1 MQLDKF
7 FNLYAEEEKCKQ
19 FFKEQRQSQG
29 IKCKKCDSSL
39 HFWIESQSKWQ
50 CKKCKYRT
58 GLKCGTVMENSNL
71 GYRVWLWALYLM
83 SATKK
88 GFSALEMQRLIGHSR
103 YEPIWLLMH
112 KIRVSMGSRDNKYKL
127 EGFTEM
133 DEGFFEGHRKKEDE
147 QAEGEQVKELD
158 RQVKAVVA
166 VSTTPIPIEKQQKNR
181 PATYPG
187 YVKMSVVSSLNK
199 IEVTYD
205 AAQMVQKSAT
215 VITDGR
221 RCYTGLQEICKVH
234 KEVIV
239 KDKKE
244 VSKTFPW
251 VHIAISNMKK
261 KVIGLHHHVKNEYMQ
276 NYLNEFCYKFNRRK
290 PGIKLFE
297 RLMEAALASA
307 GYKPMLNS
315 G

>member
-1 MQLDKF
+1 MQFNKF
-7 FNLYAEEEKCKQ
+7 FSLYGEEEKCKQ
-19 FFKEQRQSQG
+19 FFKEQREMQG
-29 IKCKKCDSSL
+29 IKCKKCSSES

-88 GFSALEMQRLIGHSR
+88 GFSALEMQRLLGHSR

-112 KIRVSMGSRDNKYKL
+112 KIRISMSHSDDKYKL
-127 EGFTEM
+127 TGFIEM
-133 DEGFFEGHRKKEDE
+133 DEGFFEGQRKKEDE
-147 QAEGEQVKELD
+147 HAIGKQVKELD
-158 RQVKAVVA
+158 RQVKVVVA
-166 VSTTPIPIEKQQKNR
+166 VSTTPVPVEKQQKNR
-181 PATYPG
+181 PKTYPG
-187 YVKMSVVSSLNK
+187 YVKMNVVSGLNK
-199 IEVTYD
+199 KEVTHD
-205 AAQMVQKSAT
+205 AAQMIQKSAT

-221 RCYTGLQEICKVH
+221 RCYTGLQEVCKVH

-244 VSKTFPW
+244 VSKAFPW

-261 KVIGLHHHVKNEYMQ
+261 KIIGLHHHIKNEYMQ
-276 NYLNEFCYKFNRRK
+276 NYLSEFCYKFNRRK
-290 PGIKLFE
+290 AGIDLFE
-297 RLMEAALASA
+297 KLITATLASA
-307 GYKPMLNS
+307 WYKPYA
-315 G
+315 

>member
-1 MQLDKF
+1 MQIDKF
-7 FNLYAEEEKCKQ
+7 FNLYNEEEKCKQ
-19 FFKEQRQSQG
+19 FFKEQRETQG
-29 IKCKKCDSSL
+29 VKCKKCGSKT
-39 HFWIESQSKWQ
+39 HFWIESHSKWQ
-50 CKKCKYRT
+50 CKQCKYRT
-58 GLKCGTVMENSNL
+58 GLKYGTVMENSNL
-71 GYRVWLWALYLM
+71 GYRVWLWALYLT

-88 GFSALEMQRLIGHSR
+88 GFSALEMQRLTGHKR

-112 KIRVSMGSRDNKYKL
+112 KIRISMGHRDDKYKL
-127 EGFTEM
+127 TDFIEM
-133 DEGFFEGHRKKEDE
+133 DEGFFEGHRKKADE
-147 QAEGEQVKELD
+147 FSQGKQPKELD

-166 VSTTPIPIEKQQKNR
+166 VSTTPVPIEEQHKGR
-181 PATYPG
+181 PDTYPG
-187 YVKMSVVSSLNK
+187 YVKMNIVSSLNK
-199 IEVTYD
+199 EEVTYD

-221 RCYTGLQEICKVH
+221 RCYGGLQEICKVH

-261 KVIGLHHHVKNEYMQ
+261 KIVGLHHHVKDEYMQ
-276 NYLNEFCYKFNRRK
+276 NYLSEFCYKFNRRK

-297 RLMEAALASA
+297 RLIVAALASA
-307 GYKPMLNS
+307 WYKPYA
-315 G
+315 

>member
-29 IKCKKCDSSL
+29 IKCKKCDSSS

-133 DEGFFEGHRKKEDE
+133 DEGFF
-147 QAEGEQVKELD
+147 
-158 RQVKAVVA
+158 
-166 VSTTPIPIEKQQKNR
+166 
-181 PATYPG
+181 
-187 YVKMSVVSSLNK
+187 
-199 IEVTYD
+199 
-205 AAQMVQKSAT
+205 
-215 VITDGR
+215 
-221 RCYTGLQEICKVH
+221 
-234 KEVIV
+234 
-239 KDKKE
+239 
-244 VSKTFPW
+244 
-251 VHIAISNMKK
+251 
-261 KVIGLHHHVKNEYMQ
+261 
-276 NYLNEFCYKFNRRK
+276 
-290 PGIKLFE
+290 
-297 RLMEAALASA
+297 
-307 GYKPMLNS
+307 
-315 G
+315 